1 MGIREVEEAL
11 RQNGALQVH
20 IDHFWRQW
28 ILRKAPTARTPRL
41 PLSVQETAH
50 KYKDELNKLAE
61 VVEEC
66 SSSSDGTRLVLKL
79 HDGQLIESVILPR
92 GGVCVS
98 TQVGCAVGCVFCMT
112 GKSGLIRQLSDLEIL
127 AQVEIARRYQQI
139 KKVVFMGMGEPSHNL
154 KRVLSSINFLAKYS
168 GISYKNLVLSTVG
181 DRRLFDAIMAS
192 KVKPALALSLHSTFD
207 EKRKQLMPNIQPMP
221 VADMMAFAA
230 EYAKAGGYP
239 VQFQWTLI
247 DGVNDGDE
255 EVENVISLWKGQKAI
270 LNMIPVNKIAGSPY
284 ERPSE
289 EAMLSIAERL
299 KKGHVL
305 LKYRHSAAQEV
316 EGGCGQLRAR
326 KIEELPE

>member
-1 MGIREVEEAL
+1 MERFRYIQIIFG
-11 RQNGALQVH
+11 
-20 IDHFWRQW
+20 QW

-139 KKVVFMGMGEPSHNL
+139 KKVVFMGMGEPFANPQVFEALHDL
-154 KRVLSSINFLAKYS
+154 TAPELFGLSQRRITISTI
-168 GISYKNLVLSTVG
+168 GIVPGIQKN
-181 DRRLFDAIMAS
+181 
-192 KVKPALALSLHSTFD
+192 
-207 EKRKQLMPNIQPMP
+207 
-221 VADMMAFAA
+221 
-230 EYAKAGGYP
+230 
-239 VQFQWTLI
+239 
-247 DGVNDGDE
+247 
-255 EVENVISLWKGQKAI
+255 
-270 LNMIPVNKIAGSPY
+270 
-284 ERPSE
+284 
-289 EAMLSIAERL
+289 
-299 KKGHVL
+299 
-305 LKYRHSAAQEV
+305 
-316 EGGCGQLRAR
+316 
-326 KIEELPE
+326 